1 MEFFTIF
8 LASLLALV
16 SPVGLVIDRIALNA
30 IRSQFAKVDQ
40 LQVRVDN
47 APSYQ
52 LLQGKVERVRIAGR
66 GLKLKQQNIRIAVL
80 ELETDPINL
89 KPRSLGQKPQ
99 LKLPFQA
106 GVRLVL
112 TQADINKALQ
122 SPEVTTTLR
131 QLSNQVGRVTSKEGQ
146 SYNFV
151 NPRLELL
158 ADRLR
163 FQVELT
169 QADVTLAITLESGL
183 NVIAGRQIQLVQP
196 IAWVNGEQVPSQ
208 IVTAIATNFSQQLNL
223 GNFETYATAR
233 ILQLKVAPQKLEIV
247 AFLRVEPSSRL
258 LRR

>member
-30 IRSQFAKVDQ
+30 IRSQFTKVDQ

-66 GLKLKQQNIRIAVL
+66 GLKLKQIRIAVL

-89 KPRSLGQKPQ
+89 KPRSLGQKLQ

-122 SPEVTTTLR
+122 SPEVTATLLR
-131 QLSNQVGRVTSKEGQ
+131 QLSNQVGRATSKKGQ

-208 IVTAIATNFSQQLNL
+208 IVTAIATNFSQKLNL
-223 GNFETYATAR
+223 GNFETYAQAR
-233 ILQLKVAPQKLEIV
+233 ILQLKVAPQKLEIT